1 MKDRKGA
8 LNELSLAEKYKP
20 SYDEQFM
27 IYRQRR
33 IIEDELTEGSEHGG
47 VDFIAAL
54 NFDSQYKQFQS
65 LIEKSALLHYE
76 FWNHLLDD
84 SPDLVRLSQQGAKIN
99 NSIKAVDE

>member
-54 NFDSQYKQFQS
+54 NFDS
-65 LIEKSALLHYE
+65 
-76 FWNHLLDD
+76 
-84 SPDLVRLSQQGAKIN
+84 
-99 NSIKAVDE
+99 